1 MDTSYSKSNN
11 KSLGNIW
18 MSEEIEVE
26 LSSWENSIAY
36 NQLSKITKQQQ
47 NVSDKSL
54 PSMRQE
60 IEMVPS

>member
-36 NQLSKITKQQQ
+36 NQLSKITK
-47 NVSDKSL
+47 
-54 PSMRQE
+54 
-60 IEMVPS
+60 